1 MTALL
6 DTPQWVWWVLT
17 GTTLL
22 FLLTG
27 GIAIRRAGNT
37 TSGSSGGR
45 RWYHRAPLFV
55 AIAVAM
61 FLAADGMYYALT
73 ERVGRP
79 QWEALLVA
87 VVAELL
93 IIATGIRAE
102 RSIHR
107 RGHTAGN
114 AATVFGIAVAAGLV
128 AASSTDN
135 VTAFLV
141 RFLAPVAVAVAWWGD
156 AAELITRYRETRG
169 EPLTRVTWLV
179 SPRRLAVRW
188 GILAPGTE
196 NLAAITRDRNI
207 RALSRAIHRYTTL
220 TQGAHRAGRGLR
232 TLERRIHR
240 LAETADD
247 ATVAQVRAQLER
259 TRDAL
264 ALAGI
269 TARRPALPAP
279 APMEAPA
286 AGPAGGSGAAVTVAR
301 VPRPAPAPVADATPP
316 RVASAGP
323 ARGARA
329 KASPEEAYTTYRDLR
344 DKGGREPTSDRLAA
358 ETGLSAGYVRQ
369 VRQSWRG
376 RYAGELNNGTDNG
389 TDTKTDAPVVD
400 DRDQFASPG
409 ETVTGPVGVTVNG
422 NPFAFTGDRS

>member
-1 MTALL
+1 MNIT
-6 DTPQWVWWVLT
+6 D
-17 GTTLL
+17 GTTVTWMSLAAVVVILVAVTGVLL
-22 FLLTG
+22 
-27 GIAIRRAGNT
+27 RRRHRGTQGNP
-37 TSGSSGGR
+37 GDR
-45 RWYHRAPLFV
+45 QWYHRAPLFL
-55 AIAVAM
+55 AIGVAM

-114 AATVFGIAVAAGLV
+114 AATVFGIALGAGLV

-135 VTAFLV
+135 LTAVLV

-156 AAELITRYRETRG
+156 AAELITQWRETRG

-188 GILAPGTE
+188 GILAPGAE
-196 NLAAITRDRNI
+196 NLAGVTRERTV

-220 TQGAHRAGRGLR
+220 VGDAQGAHRAGRGVR
-232 TLERRIHR
+232 RLERRIHR
-240 LAETADD
+240 LSETADD

-264 ALAGI
+264 GLAGI
-269 TARRPALPAP
+269 AARPPAP
-279 APMEAPA
+279 PAQGHLQGGGAPPA
-286 AGPAGGSGAAVTVAR
+286 ASV
-301 VPRPAPAPVADATPP
+301 APVVEVTDEMQGAQRRA
-316 RVASAGP
+316 VAPVPQEKG
-323 ARGARA
+323 RA
-329 KASPEEAYTTYRDLR
+329 AQGKSSPEEAYEAYASLR
-344 DKGGREPTSDRLAA
+344 DTEGVEPTSGRMA
-358 ETGLSAGYVRQ
+358 ELTGLSAGYIRQ
-369 VRQSWRG
+369 VRPQWRQ
-376 RYAGELNNGTDNG
+376 RY
-389 TDTKTDAPVVD
+389 DTTAATADVVETAAPGDPVG
-400 DRDQFASPG
+400 A
-409 ETVTGPVGVTVNG
+409 VTGPMGVTLNG
-422 NPFAFTGDRS
+422 QSPVFLGDST